1 VASEKLALFGGAPV
15 RPTGL
20 PYARQSIDAEDIAA
34 VSRAL
39 AGDWIT
45 QGPGVKQFEEGL
57 AAIAGA
63 RHAVAVANGT
73 AALHAACWA
82 AGLGPDAEVITTS
95 LTFAA
100 TANAVV
106 YQGAR
111 PVFADI
117 DGATLNLDS
126 DAVKRLATPRT
137 RALLA
142 VDFAGLPCDWD
153 ALRALAGE
161 HGWLLIADAAHSLG
175 GALGGRPVGTLAD
188 LTTFSF
194 HPAKLIT
201 SGEGGAVVTDREDLA
216 ERLRISRHHGIRYQ
230 DPARPWRY
238 EIDVPGHNFRL
249 TDFQCAL
256 GLSQLAR
263 LERFWA
269 ARDRLARRYRE
280 RLAGSPFL
288 EFPALPADRR
298 HGWHLFVVLL
308 RLERL
313 TVDRDTV
320 LSALRAENIGATLH
334 YPLVHLHPFYRRRFG
349 YGPGLCPIAEAA
361 ERRLV
366 TLPLFPTMSEADQDD
381 VLRALDKVF
390 THFARRP
397 S

>member
-1 VASEKLALFGGAPV
+1 
-15 RPTGL
+15 PTLL

-39 AGDWIT
+39 AGDWVT
-45 QGPGVKQFEEGL
+45 QGPGVKQFEEAL
-57 AAIAGA
+57 AAVAGA
-63 RHAVAVANGT
+63 RHAVVVANGT

-82 AGLGPDAEVITTS
+82 AGLGPDDEVITTS

-117 DGATLNLDS
+117 DGATLNLDP
-126 DAVKRLATPRT
+126 DAVKRLATARA

-153 ALRALAGE
+153 ALGALALE

-175 GALGGRPVGTLAD
+175 GALGERPVGTLAD

-201 SGEGGAVVTDREDLA
+201 SGEGGAVVTDRDDLA
-216 ERLRISRHHGIRYQ
+216 ERLRIARHHGIRYQ

-288 EFPALPADRR
+288 ELPALPADRR

-349 YGPGLCPIAEAA
+349 CGPGLCPIAEAA

-366 TLPLFPTMSEADQDD
+366 TLPLFPSMSEADQDD
-381 VLRALDKVF
+381 VLQALDKVF
-390 THFARRP
+390 AHFARP
-397 S
+397 SS